1 MGGGRVD
8 ALEGGSGREEV
19 NAVRRCA
26 VLRRALE
33 KPTVRIEH

>member
-1 MGGGRVD
+1 MIGGGRVD

-26 VLRRALE
+26 VLRRALK
-33 KPTVRIEH
+33 KPIIRV

>member
-1 MGGGRVD
+1 MIGGGRVD

-26 VLRRALE
+26 VLRRALK
-33 KPTVRIEH
+33 KPTIRI